1 MAQRPSSNGIN
12 GFGDAL
18 EAARY
23 ITNSRKAW
31 ALFDP
36 RMSREQGRY
45 SVGVGPMTFA
55 RGKSWAEAIEA
66 LEKFRDGLKAK
77 AAEEAKAAAA
87 PAPSEVT
94 NATP

>member
-1 MAQRPSSNGIN
+1 MAQRPSTKGII
-12 GFGDAL
+12 GQGDAL

-23 ITNSRKAW
+23 VTNSRKAW
-31 ALFDP
+31 VLFDP

-66 LEKFRDGLKAK
+66 LVQYREGLKKK
-77 AAEEAKAAAA
+77 ATEAVEAETKEA
-87 PAPSEVT
+87 T
-94 NATP
+94 NDGP